1 MRLGVKPPMNAGL
14 STTFFYARHAPDW
27 SVDVRLF
34 FGLLHLYNRQNFLGV
49 KIMPAGKHAAGH
61 AGGQNDWL

>member
-1 MRLGVKPPMNAGL
+1 L

-27 SVDVRLF
+27 GADVDLF

-49 KIMPAGKHAAGH
+49 KNMPAGKHAAGS